1 MVRIFGFE
9 KILTTK
15 FGIATLII
23 EWMKYEKNLVEE
35 KMPNNQYGNHVN
47 ASETLNV
54 LVVESAVID

>member
-1 MVRIFGFE
+1 
-9 KILTTK
+9 
-15 FGIATLII
+15 
-23 EWMKYEKNLVEE
+23 MKYEKNLVEE